1 MSGRVTIRPATE
13 ADAAFAYAV
22 LEATMRGHA
31 ELAWGAWDEAAVR
44 AAVLEDARASRSS
57 VIELDGAPAGL
68 LRVDEFPTHLQLEQI
83 FLSPEHQ
90 RRGLGT
96 SIVESLQ
103 SKARGLSLQ
112 CLTSHWRT
120 CDKAP
125 WSMHG
130 GN

>member
-1 MSGRVTIRPATE
+1 M
-13 ADAAFAYAV
+13 
-22 LEATMRGHA
+22 
-31 ELAWGAWDEAAVR
+31 
-44 AAVLEDARASRSS
+44 
-57 VIELDGAPAGL
+57 APAGL